1 MAEESKKTNQVDEK
15 TTIKKV
21 KSSSVKKPRISSSS
35 KTSEAKNDELK
46 KRPVLL
52 QKLKNCQVKLM
63 RILIG
68 MN

>member
-1 MAEESKKTNQVDEK
+1 MAKENKIENQIDEK
-15 TTIKKV
+15 TTKKEV
-21 KSSSVKKPRISSSS
+21 KSSSAKKPRINSSS
-35 KTSEAKNDELK
+35 KKSEAPKDELR